1 MSRSRALLG
10 TVAAMLVLAASWGT
24 GMTLGALSDTTQ
36 NAGNTFTAAASFC
49 SSPGNQNVGADADA
63 ALIQQAP
70 GMNFGTFPIFH
81 VQSHSGSRNRRGV
94 LHFPLPAIPANCTL
108 TAATLRLNA
117 TSAAVGRTLDV
128 YRLAAAW
135 TETSI
140 TWTNQP
146 TTTGAASSAPSASG
160 WVQWDVLAQVQA
172 MYSGANNGFLVRDRY
187 ENAGSARLQVFRT
200 REDTTNI
207 PELVLTFA

>member
-1 MSRSRALLG
+1 MIRARTLLG
-10 TVAAMLVLAASWGT
+10 ILAALAILVASWAT
-24 GMTLGALSDTTQ
+24 GMTLGAVSDITQ
-36 NAGNTFTAAASFC
+36 NQGNSFTAAASFC

-70 GMNFGTFPIFH
+70 GMNFGTFTASH
-81 VQSHSGSRNRRGV
+81 VQSHSGSRNRRTV
-94 LHFPLPAIPANCTL
+94 LHFALPAIPAGCTL
-108 TAATLRLNA
+108 TGATLRLNA
-117 TSAAVGRTLDV
+117 TSATLGRTLDV

-135 TETSI
+135 TEAGV

-146 TTTGAASSAPSASG
+146 ATTGASSSAPSATG

-172 MYSGANNGFLVRDRY
+172 MYSGTNDGFLVRDQY
-187 ENAGSARLQVFRT
+187 ENSGSARLQAYNT
-200 REDTTNI
+200 REAATNK